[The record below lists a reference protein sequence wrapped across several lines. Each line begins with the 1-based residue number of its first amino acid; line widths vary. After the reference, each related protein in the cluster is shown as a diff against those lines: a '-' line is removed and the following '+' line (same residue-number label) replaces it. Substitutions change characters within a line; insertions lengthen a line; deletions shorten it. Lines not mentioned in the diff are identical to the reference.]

1 MAYNCLLETKNLTKE
16 YHGKKVVDNL
26 NITVYEGDVYGFLG
40 PNGAGKSTTIKSMLG
55 LIRASSG
62 NVIIN
67 GYDVEKDREK
77 AIGKIGAMVEAPSF
91 YGGLSGYKN
100 LLLTANL
107 YNIPKT
113 RVHEVLE
120 MVSMTHAANKKAAHY
135 SLGMKQRLGIAR
147 AFLNSPNIVIL
158 DEPTNG
164 LDPHGIKEI
173 RTLIHDLSIKYNVTF
188 IISSHILSEIQAVC
202 TRIGIIENGKLKTQ
216 GNVED
221 LLNTDEEIIEIYTH
235 QKEKAVRLLGSIN
248 VSHKIKNFDEGIRI
262 KIKKGN
268 FAAIN
273 KLLVTNDIDVKHL
286 SCKEASLEDY
296 FLKITEGDR
305 KYA

>member
-248 VSHKIKNFDEGIRI
+248 VSHKIENFDEGIRI